1 MLIESNEYCRKHV
14 RIPLNYMCS
23 ESRDL
28 FKFWQVS
35 DVGNVSITVQDT
47 DKMTIEIICGL
58 TNGTNPNALE

>member
-1 MLIESNEYCRKHV
+1 
-14 RIPLNYMCS
+14 MCS